1 MKKLGKL
8 AITMVVICALVGVCY
23 KGPIK
28 DLAKSFMVEIEYFFN
43 INPNTALEKPL
54 QTDGDSLTANVIGD
68 ITINDDV
75 EKPDWDMES
84 SAGEIFGELSDRF
97 PLIQEFKGWV
107 DENIFKK
114 SSDSE
119 ENIE

>member
-23 KGPIK
+23 RGPIK
-28 DLAKSFMVEIEYFFN
+28 DLAKSFMIEIEYFFN

-54 QTDGDSLTANVIGD
+54 QTDEDSLTANIIGD

-75 EKPDWDMES
+75 EKPEWNMES
-84 SAGEIFGELSDRF
+84 SAGEIFGELSNRF
-97 PLIQEFKGWV
+97 PLIQESKEWV

-114 SSDSE
+114 SSDSK
-119 ENIE
+119 